1 MPDDLIEKKLT
12 ESVIGAFFEVYNELK
27 FGFLETLYL
36 KALERELL
44 GRGHGIARQFSVPV
58 FYKGEVIGI
67 QRLDMVVDDKLV
79 IEAKSSE
86 NLSPVAIRQLDSYL
100 KATRL
105 EVGLVLHFGPK
116 ARFYRRVFL
125 NDN

>member
-1 MPDDLIEKKLT
+1 MHDDLIEKKLS
-12 ESVIGAFFEVYNELK
+12 ESVIGAFFEVYNELR
-27 FGFLETLYL
+27 FGFLEGIYL

-44 GRGHGIARQFSVPV
+44 GRGHNIVRQFGAPV
-58 FYKGEVIGI
+58 VYKGEVIGV

-79 IEAKSSE
+79 VEAKSSE
-86 NLSPVAIRQLDSYL
+86 NLPPTAIRQLDSYL

-105 EVGLVLHFGPK
+105 EIGLVLHFGPK
-116 ARFYRRVFL
+116 ARFYRRVFR